1 MRKDRVQAGALICGP
16 PEIFRAIQ
24 VRSRALSEPR
34 LPVSLEDGCLDFV
47 PTKKQTSR

>member
-16 PEIFRAIQ
+16 QKFSAPSRF
-24 VRSRALSEPR
+24 VSRALSEPR
-34 LPVSLEDGCLDFV
+34 LPVSLEDGFLDFV